1 MSISADPI
9 IEARDVRIHFPTGN
23 GAEAVRAV
31 DGVSFALAAGQTLG
45 VIGESG
51 SGKST
56 LARALVGLVRPT
68 GGAILYRGTDLVR
81 MSRAETR
88 RWRRDVQIVFQDP
101 HAALDPRMR
110 VFDSVCEP
118 LRASGTAT
126 RREREREAAAALERV
141 GINADMAARYP
152 HELSGGQK
160 QRANIARALT
170 LRPGMLICDE
180 AVAALDVSVQAEILN
195 LFAALQ
201 AEFGLAYLFI
211 THDLAVAAH
220 VSDRI
225 AVMYLGCFMEIG
237 PADALVRAPAHPY
250 TRALLSAEPVP
261 LPKRLRRGERI
272 VLEGDIPSPIAPPS
286 GCRFRTRCPRAEA
299 ICALEVPRWRGV
311 GGDHQVACHFP
322 AVTPA
327 AQPGGNP

>member
-1 MSISADPI
+1 MAISADTI
-9 IEARDVRIHFPTGN
+9 IEAHDVRIHFPTGT
-23 GAEAVRAV
+23 GSETIRAV
-31 DGVSFALAAGQTLG
+31 DGVSFGLAAGETLG

-56 LARALVGLVRPT
+56 LARALVGLLRPT
-68 GGAILYRGTDLVR
+68 GGAIHYRGSDLLAL
-81 MSRAETR
+81 SRAETR

-118 LRASGTAT
+118 LRAASAGTRT
-126 RREREREAAAALERV
+126 ERDRQTAAALERV
-141 GINADMAARYP
+141 GIGVQMAMRYP

-170 LRPGMLICDE
+170 LEPGVLICDE

-250 TRALLSAEPVP
+250 TRALLSAVPVP
-261 LPKRLRRGERI
+261 VPKRFRRSERI

-286 GCRFRTRCPRAEA
+286 GCRFRTRCPRAEE
-299 ICALEVPRWRGV
+299 ICALEAPHWRRV
-311 GGDHQVACHFP
+311 SGDHEVACHFP

-327 AQPGGNP
+327 AQLAGST